1 MKKLRRNKNPADFDA
16 EHELVRVQ
24 QAGRSEDQE
33 EITRKLSSYYAEL
46 QALQRKEMNDGT
58 SEIHLQG

>member
-1 MKKLRRNKNPADFDA
+1 MNRPNFKTA